1 MSEEYVKSEDEF
13 GDGKYIPKSSKKR
26 IAEWAMRIRPVVMI
40 TEPLSFLKPQ
50 DGYLSFIKPPDLF
63 NVAYTWDPKPTKEA
77 TGLKAVADIRTYH
90 VYGYYG
96 LFKPSVAEVIAQ
108 IPANL
113 LPTVVAFEIIQNPET
128 ASDLNKE
135 KQALDDGFHVA
146 KTRLYAKEPG
156 RRRRK
161 P

>member
-1 MSEEYVKSEDEF
+1 MSDEF
-13 GDGKYIPKSSKKR
+13 GDGKYIPKASKKR
-26 IAEWAMRIRPVVMI
+26 IAEWATRIRPVVMA
-40 TEPLSFLKPQ
+40 
-50 DGYLSFIKPPDLF
+50 GRLSFIKPPDPF

-108 IPANL
+108 IPGDL
-113 LPTVVAFEIIQNPET
+113 LPSVVAFEIIQHPET

-135 KQALDDGFHVA
+135 TQALNDGFHVA
-146 KTRLYAKEPG
+146 KTRLYA
-156 RRRRK
+156 RDARTRRRK
-161 P
+161 S

>member
-1 MSEEYVKSEDEF
+1 MIKSKDEF

-40 TEPLSFLKPQ
+40 LGS
-50 DGYLSFIKPPDLF
+50 LSFIKPPDPF
-63 NVAYTWDPKPTKEA
+63 NVAYTWDPRPTKEA

-146 KTRLYAKEPG
+146 KTRLYAKERK
-156 RRRRK
+156 RRRMS
-161 P
+161 